1 MQLGKLVKLCEVQ
14 VSDSA
19 EGEISS
25 SSSSSSTVKFR
36 QGDKTRAI
44 VFVLYVINVNFSA
57 IL

>member
-25 SSSSSSTVKFR
+25 SSSSSSVKFR